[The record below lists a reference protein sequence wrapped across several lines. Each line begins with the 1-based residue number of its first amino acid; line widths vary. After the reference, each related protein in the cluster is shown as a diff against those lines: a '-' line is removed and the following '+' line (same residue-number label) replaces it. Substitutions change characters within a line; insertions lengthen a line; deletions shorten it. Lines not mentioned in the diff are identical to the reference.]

1 MRQRGVY
8 SCIWRQLESP
18 SKCSQRVDSVAR
30 AGAKAGSDDEIGSL
44 EAGKLAD
51 LVILAD
57 DPRAVSPSS
66 IGEIEVLETWL
77 GGVRIH

>member
-1 MRQRGVY
+1 M
-8 SCIWRQLESP
+8 
-18 SKCSQRVDSVAR
+18 AR